1 MQKLQSPHILKTLIT
16 IFIDVHFVNPV
27 IMILNVGYPSHVV
40 HVIKLLRPSAL
51 HYTATYYLSLAILPI
66 RQPG

>member
-40 HVIKLLRPSAL
+40 HVIKLLRP
-51 HYTATYYLSLAILPI
+51 
-66 RQPG
+66 